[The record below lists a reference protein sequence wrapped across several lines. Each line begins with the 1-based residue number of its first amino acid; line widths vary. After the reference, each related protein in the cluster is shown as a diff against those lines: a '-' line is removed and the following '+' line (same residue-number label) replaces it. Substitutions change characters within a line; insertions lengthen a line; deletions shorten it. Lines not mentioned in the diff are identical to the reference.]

1 MGYKIYRKC
10 DEIPLCKFIDMY
22 NGDLLALI
30 IEGRPDEKELKD
42 LSIQL
47 IEEYNSIVGNKSLF
61 YMISNQNRM
70 LDYNS
75 KLIVLEAAKNLVL
88 SMHYEEASE
97 VLNYVGI
104 KMGSDISDDFL
115 NKIMRNIDSLMG
127 ETKLRME
134 MLKHSF
140 DSIKKSKDK
149 PNFTRERVC
158 VSTYFKMHIDPQKVT
173 AAEYGYMVRSMINEL
188 NESKNYGKRN

>member
-22 NGDLLALI
+22 NGDLSVLI

-42 LSIQL
+42 VSIQL

-88 SMHYEEASE
+88 SMQYEEAS
-97 VLNYVGI
+97 
-104 KMGSDISDDFL
+104 
-115 NKIMRNIDSLMG
+115 
-127 ETKLRME
+127 
-134 MLKHSF
+134 
-140 DSIKKSKDK
+140 
-149 PNFTRERVC
+149 
-158 VSTYFKMHIDPQKVT
+158 
-173 AAEYGYMVRSMINEL
+173 
-188 NESKNYGKRN
+188 

>member
-1 MGYKIYRKC
+1 
-10 DEIPLCKFIDMY
+10 MY
-22 NGDLLALI
+22 NGDLSVLI

-42 LSIQL
+42 VSIQL

-88 SMHYEEASE
+88 SMQYEEASE

-115 NKIMRNIDSLMG
+115 NKIMRNIVL
-127 ETKLRME
+127 
-134 MLKHSF
+134 
-140 DSIKKSKDK
+140 
-149 PNFTRERVC
+149 
-158 VSTYFKMHIDPQKVT
+158 
-173 AAEYGYMVRSMINEL
+173 
-188 NESKNYGKRN
+188 